1 MNNFSILAGIFH
13 EDNFEA
19 EIAFRTAV
27 DRVNV
32 HERKFQF
39 EALIHHVS
47 PDDSF
52 RTEKIGD

>member
-1 MNNFSILAGIFH
+1 LFHAFVAGIFH
-13 EDNFEA
+13 EDNYEA

-27 DRVNV
+27 ERVNI
-32 HERKFQF
+32 HEKAFKF
-39 EALIHHVS
+39 EPLIHHVS